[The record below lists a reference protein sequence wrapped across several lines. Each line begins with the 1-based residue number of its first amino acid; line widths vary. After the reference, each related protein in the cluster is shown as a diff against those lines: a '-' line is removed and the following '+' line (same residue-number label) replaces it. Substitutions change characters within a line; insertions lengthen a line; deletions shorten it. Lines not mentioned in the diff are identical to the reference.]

1 MKCVV
6 TCLEGQRSE
15 SEDASTGQVTTAK
28 RRDTVNKTDPVVRSR
43 AGTLRTGREAPSLA
57 EERHFLAKYQ
67 QRGQ

>member
-1 MKCVV
+1 VKCVV

-43 AGTLRTGREAPSLA
+43 AGTLRTGRTSLV
-57 EERHFLAKYQ
+57 EERHFLTKYQ